1 MENEMLRSQS
11 TEVTLKAVT
20 EIEELAEEILVD
32 RAQIVDYDKKRN
44 SNREA
49 LWAIKKQP
57 ENKHWFCIENNFIKV
72 SHNHCKDILEKDQ
85 TFMDNEIKKLNS
97 GLKPKVYK
105 LHELEGRPNVKG
117 FDLKSSS
124 LYG

>member
-1 MENEMLRSQS
+1 MENEMLSSQK

-20 EIEELAEEILVD
+20 EIEELAEEVLVD

-49 LWAIKKQP
+49 LRAIKKQP
-57 ENKHWFCIENNFIKV
+57 QSKHWFCIGNSFIKV
-72 SHNHCKDILEKDQ
+72 SHNHCKNILDKDE
-85 TFMDNEIKKLNS
+85 TFMDEEIKRLHT
-97 GLKPKVYK
+97 GLKPKVIK
-105 LHELEGRPNVKG
+105 IHELEGRPDVKG
-117 FDLKSSS
+117 FDLKSST